1 MPSWIVLFPLFG
13 RATTRGGNYRYDRR
27 DMVMMHRI

>member
-13 RATTRGGNYRYDRR
+13 RSVRGEGYYTHRSAVPTRLF
-27 DMVMMHRI
+27 

>member
-13 RATTRGGNYRYDRR
+13 RATDRGNTYRYDRR
-27 DMVMMHRI
+27 DLVMMRQV

>member
-13 RATTRGGNYRYDRR
+13 RTTHRGESYRYDRR
-27 DMVMMHRI
+27 DMVMMRQI